1 MREGTKMKTYELQ
14 RIEMRIVREPE
25 FNEKLL
31 RVQSS
36 QDAYQLVKDLQD
48 EAVEKLVTI
57 FLNAR
62 HDVLALT
69 VLFSGGTT
77 ESVVDPKVILKIALD
92 LGACAFILVHNHP
105 SGDPLPSNEDRNITK
120 KIATGAGY
128 LDLRLLDHLIVGFDK
143 YFSMADEGIM
153 PN

>member
-77 ESVVDPKVILKIALD
+77 ESVVDPKVILKTALD

-105 SGDPLPSNEDRNITK
+105 SGDPLPSVEDRNITK
-120 KIATGAGY
+120 KISTGAGY
-128 LDLRLLDHLIVGFDK
+128 LDLRLLDHLVIGFDK
-143 YFSMADEGIM
+143 YFSMADEGIR